1 MRAAG
6 QSLDRTTDRPRLA
19 RWLSVAVW
27 TAWIASLAL
36 ALLGLVEALPSGLAN
51 AGFSAVALLLILSTV
66 TVGAVLVTR
75 VPRNIVGWLLL
86 AGGLSAAVFT
96 GAAAVADY
104 GLNLHPGSVPGA
116 VWFAVFSVATRFWF
130 IGPLA
135 GLVPLYFP
143 TGRLLS
149 RRWRTVIGVVLV
161 AVVGSTL
168 GPALSPFLPGTYP
181 MGLVNPLATG
191 GTGVQLGAILTG
203 TATIVGIPALLL
215 VTASLV
221 VRYRRA
227 RDIERQQLKWFALV
241 GLVFLPTVI
250 VAFFTT
256 GFTSGPL
263 ADISNAV
270 WAMAILGLALMPVAI
285 GLAVLRYRLYEI
297 DRIISRTIGYGVLT
311 LILAGLFVAVI
322 LLAQDLLAPFT
333 GSNELAVAGSTLVV
347 YALFQPLRRRVQRL
361 VDQRFNR
368 TRYDAERTV
377 ADFTGR
383 LRDQVDLETLRAE
396 IVATVVQAVEPTSV
410 SLWLRE

>member
-6 QSLDRTTDRPRLA
+6 QSLDRATERPLLA

-51 AGFSAVALLLILSTV
+51 AELVAVSVALVVSTV
-66 TVGAVLVTR
+66 TVGAVLATR
-75 VPRNIVGWLLL
+75 VPHNIVGWLLL
-86 AGGLSAAVFT
+86 AGGLSLAVFT
-96 GAAAVADY
+96 GSAAVADY

-116 VWFAVFSVATRFWF
+116 VWFAVLSVATRLWF

-135 GLVPLYFP
+135 GLLPLYFP

-149 RRWRTVIGVVLV
+149 RRWRAVIGVVLV
-161 AVVGSTL
+161 AVMGGTL

-191 GTGVQLGAILTG
+191 GTSVQLGAILIG
-203 TATIVGIPALLL
+203 TSTIVGIPALLL
-215 VTASLV
+215 VTASIV

-241 GLVFLPTVI
+241 GLVVVPTFV
-250 VAFFTT
+250 VAVFTT

-270 WAMAILGLALMPVAI
+270 WAMVIVGLALMPVAI
-285 GLAVLRYRLYEI
+285 GLAVLRYRLFEI
-297 DRIISRTIGYGVLT
+297 DQLISRTIGYGVLT
-311 LILAGLFVAVI
+311 LILAGLFVTVI

-361 VDQRFNR
+361 VDRRFNR

-383 LRDQVDLETLRAE
+383 LRDQVDLEALRAG
-396 IVATVVQAVEPTSV
+396 IVATVAQVVEPTGV